1 VDLAVAAPRASRR
14 RGLVASLT
22 ATISANLPV
31 FFTGSLAVQLQRDLG
46 FGDAALG
53 LAVGV
58 FYAVGAIGSPWMG
71 RIVEHIGAQRALR
84 MGAAVSAAAQVA
96 IAVAVQQWWMLAALL
111 AVGGLA
117 NSLAQPA
124 SNVYLVGIVPQHR
137 LGLALGIQKS
147 AIPAAALVGGL
158 AVPIAADTGWR
169 WAFVAG
175 ALFALFATWQVPQQ
189 PSGTVRRRPDRT
201 VAPDVATGALIILAI
216 GVGFGSSASNA
227 LSAFLVRGGVEAG
240 LGESGA
246 AGLLVIGSILGI
258 GVRLL
263 FGARADRHP
272 GRTLSFMVWLFAAAA
287 VTFGLLALEQT
298 VVFVIATPL
307 AFATAYAWPGLFH
320 LAVVRSN
327 PSAPG
332 VATGIAMTG
341 TLAGAVG
348 GPIVFGVIAEHVNYH
363 AAWLSAAG
371 FLVLACVFVAIADRR
386 IHEPATP
393 TEPAT
398 PATPS

>member
-1 VDLAVAAPRASRR
+1 MGASCIQHVVTSTVPDVRASRR

-22 ATISANLPV
+22 STIAANLPV

-58 FYAVGAIGSPWMG
+58 FYAVGAVGSPWMG
-71 RIVEHIGAQRALR
+71 RTVERLGAQRALR
-84 MGAAVSAAAQVA
+84 IGAVVSAAGQVL
-96 IAVAVQQWWMLAALL
+96 IALAVQQLWLLIVLL
-111 AVGGLA
+111 AIGGLA

-124 SNVYLVGIVPQHR
+124 SNVYLVGLVPQQR

-158 AVPIAADTGWR
+158 AVPIAADVGWR

-175 ALFALFATWQVPQQ
+175 AAFALFAAWQVPQV
-189 PSGTVRRRPDRT
+189 PTGTVRKRVDRT
-201 VAPDVATGALIILAI
+201 AVPDVATSTLLILAI

-246 AGLLVIGSILGI
+246 AGLLVVGSILGI

-263 FGARADRHP
+263 FGHRADGRP
-272 GRTLSFMVWLFAAAA
+272 GRTLAFMVWLFAAAA
-287 VTFGLLALEQT
+287 VTFVLLSFEQT
-298 VVFVIATPL
+298 VLFIVATPL

-348 GPIVFGVIAEHVNYH
+348 GPLVFGVLAEHVNYT

-371 FLVLACVFVAIADRR
+371 FLVIACVFVAAADRR
-386 IHEPATP
+386 IHEPA
-393 TEPAT
+393 
-398 PATPS
+398 

>member
-1 VDLAVAAPRASRR
+1 
-14 RGLVASLT
+14 VASLT
-22 ATISANLPV
+22 STIAANLPV
-31 FFTGSLAVQLQRDLG
+31 FFTGSLAVQLQRELE

-58 FYAVGAIGSPWMG
+58 YYAVGAVGSPYSG
-71 RIVEHIGAQRALR
+71 RIAERMGAQRSLR
-84 MGAAVSAAAQVA
+84 GAATLSAVAQLA
-96 IAVAVQQWWMLAALL
+96 IAVAVHDLWLLIVLL
-111 AVGGLA
+111 ALGGLA
-117 NSLAQPA
+117 NSWAQPA
-124 SNVYLVGIVPQHR
+124 SNVYLARIVPRER

-158 AVPIAADTGWR
+158 AVPIASDTGWR

-175 ALFALFATWQVPQQ
+175 AVFALLAAWQVPKE
-189 PSGTVRRRPDRT
+189 PASDGPGRRRADGGAGR
-201 VAPDVATGALIILAI
+201 PDVATRTLVLLAV
-216 GVGFGSSASNA
+216 GVGFGSSASNS

-246 AGLLVIGSILGI
+246 AALLVVGSILGI
-258 GVRLL
+258 AVRLL
-263 FGARADRHP
+263 FGARADRRP
-272 GRTLSFMVWLFAAAA
+272 GHTFQFMVGLFAAAA
-287 VTFGLLALEQT
+287 VTFAMLSLEQT
-298 VVFVIATPL
+298 AVFIVATPL

-320 LAVVRSN
+320 LVVIRSN

-348 GPIVFGVIAEHVNYH
+348 GPIVFGVVAQHVGYT

-371 FLVLACVFVAIADRR
+371 FLVLACVLVGMAGRR
-386 IHEPATP
+386 IHEVPVVV
-393 TEPAT
+393 
-398 PATPS
+398 

>member
-1 VDLAVAAPRASRR
+1 MTSRR

-22 ATISANLPV
+22 STIAANLPV

-58 FYAVGAIGSPWMG
+58 YYAVGAVGSPWTG
-71 RIVEHIGAQRALR
+71 RIVERLGAQRALR
-84 MGAAVSAAAQVA
+84 LGAVVSATGQVL
-96 IAVAVQQWWMLAALL
+96 IALAVHQLWLLIVLL
-111 AVGGLA
+111 AIGGLA

-124 SNVYLVGIVPQHR
+124 SNVYLAGLVPQHR

-147 AIPAAALVGGL
+147 AIPAAALLGGL
-158 AVPIAADTGWR
+158 AVPIAADVGWR
-169 WAFVAG
+169 WAFAAG
-175 ALFALFATWQVPQQ
+175 AAFALFAVWQVPQE
-189 PSGTVRRRPDRT
+189 PAGTVRKRVDRT
-201 VAPDVATGALIILAI
+201 VTPDVATSTLMILAI

-246 AGLLVIGSILGI
+246 AGLLVVGSILGI

-263 FGARADRHP
+263 FGHRADSRP
-272 GRTLSFMVWLFAAAA
+272 GRTLAFMVGLFAAAA
-287 VTFGLLALEQT
+287 VTFVLLSFEQT
-298 VVFVIATPL
+298 ALFVVATPL
-307 AFATAYAWPGLFH
+307 VFATAYAWPGLFH

-341 TLAGAVG
+341 TLAGAVA
-348 GPIVFGVIAEHVNYH
+348 GPLVFGVLAEHVGYS

-371 FLVLACVFVAIADRR
+371 FLLLACVFVAAADRR
-386 IHEPATP
+386 IHEPA
-393 TEPAT
+393 A
-398 PATPS
+398 

>member
-1 VDLAVAAPRASRR
+1 MRDVVTGSVRASRR

-22 ATISANLPV
+22 STIAANLPV

-58 FYAVGAIGSPWMG
+58 FYAVGAVGSPWMG
-71 RIVEHIGAQRALR
+71 RIVERIGSQRSLR
-84 MGAAVSAAAQVA
+84 LGAVVSAAGQVL
-96 IAVAVQQWWMLAALL
+96 IAVAVQQLWLLIVLL
-111 AVGGLA
+111 ALGGLA

-124 SNVYLVGIVPQHR
+124 SNVYLAGLVPQHR

-147 AIPAAALVGGL
+147 AIPAAALFGGL
-158 AVPIAADTGWR
+158 AVPVAADVGWR
-169 WAFVAG
+169 WAFAVG
-175 ALFALFATWQVPQQ
+175 AAFALFAAWQVPQE
-189 PSGTVRRRPDRT
+189 PVGSVRKRVDRGA
-201 VAPDVATGALIILAI
+201 VPDVATRTLILLAV

-240 LGESGA
+240 LGENGA
-246 AGLLVIGSILGI
+246 AVLLVIGSILGI

-263 FGARADRHP
+263 FGHRADGRP
-272 GRTLSFMVWLFAAAA
+272 GRTLAFMVWLFAAAA
-287 VTFGLLALEQT
+287 VTFVMLSTERELM
-298 VVFVIATPL
+298 FVIGTPL

-341 TLAGAVG
+341 TLAGAVA
-348 GPIVFGVIAEHVNYH
+348 GPLVFGVVAEHVSYT

-371 FLVLACVFVAIADRR
+371 FLVLACVIVSAADRQ
-386 IHEPATP
+386 IHEPA
-393 TEPAT
+393 
-398 PATPS
+398 

>member
-1 VDLAVAAPRASRR
+1 M
-14 RGLVASLT
+14 ASLT
-22 ATISANLPV
+22 STIAANLPV
-31 FFTGSLAVQLQRDLG
+31 FFTGSLAVQLQRDLD

-58 FYAVGAIGSPWMG
+58 YYAVGAVGSPWTG
-71 RIVEHIGAQRALR
+71 RVVERLGAQRALR
-84 MGAAVSAAAQVA
+84 IGAAVSACAQLA
-96 IAVAVQQWWMLAALL
+96 IALAVRQLWLLIVLL
-111 AVGGLA
+111 AIGGLA

-124 SNVYLVGIVPQHR
+124 SNVYLARLVPQQR

-175 ALFALFATWQVPQQ
+175 AAFALFAAWQVPQE
-189 PSGTVRRRPDRT
+189 PASTGTLRRAAGT
-201 VAPDVATGALIILAI
+201 PDVATRTLILLAV

-227 LSAFLVRGGVEAG
+227 LSAFLVRGGVEAD

-246 AGLLVIGSILGI
+246 ALLLVVGSILGI
-258 GVRLL
+258 VVRLA
-263 FGARADRHP
+263 FGARADRRP
-272 GRTLSFMVWLFAAAA
+272 GRTLAFMVWLFAAAA
-287 VTFGLLALEQT
+287 VTFAGLATEHRL
-298 VVFVIATPL
+298 VFVIATPL

-348 GPIVFGVIAEHVNYH
+348 GPLVFGVVAEHAGYT

-371 FLVLACVFVAIADRR
+371 FLVAACVLVAAADRR
-386 IHEPATP
+386 I
-393 TEPAT
+393 TEPARG
-398 PATPS
+398 